1 MGHVVGNSRLKPADD
16 NTNKIINI
24 EVPKTKKHVKSVMG
38 LITYYSKFLPHL
50 STLMKP
56 ITRLVEKASPK
67 QVIWTDECQR
77 ALSAVKSAISAQPSL
92 KLPNLNHPFCVQTG
106 LGGVLLQRDGDCW
119 RPCAFVSRKLTPCEQ
134 RYAVIERECLA
145 IYWAVHRL
153 ARYLLGRQFVLQT
166 DHRPLQFLLEGRP
179 NNCRL
184 FRWALSLQQ
193 FDFTIEYIRGQDN
206 ILADFLSRY

>member
-1 MGHVVGNSRLKPADD
+1 
-16 NTNKIINI
+16 
-24 EVPKTKKHVKSVMG
+24 MG
-38 LITYYSKFLPHL
+38 LVTYYSKFLPHL

-92 KLPNLNHPFCVQTG
+92 KLPNLNHLFCVQTDASGTG
-106 LGGVLLQRDGDCW
+106 LGGVLLQHDGDYW

-145 IYWAVHRL
+145 IYWTVHRL

-179 NNCRL
+179 GNCRL

-193 FDFTIEYIRGQDN
+193 FNFDIEYICGR
-206 ILADFLSRY
+206 ITFWRTF